1 MKRRIIYIGIAVVLI
16 AAVVVMS
23 CLLMGKK
30 QGTIVGDWETDIKLV
45 EEGDTSYFIGNHE
58 VLSFY
63 KDGSGLKVA
72 YGLGDRT
79 TETVFDYTIDGEW
92 LTISAVGNPDAEFKF
107 SINGDSLTMESM
119 GMSVEYERINK

>member
-1 MKRRIIYIGIAVVLI
+1 MKKRIIFIGIAVLLI
-16 AAVVVMS
+16 AVVVVTV
-23 CLLMGKK
+23 CLLAGKK
-30 QGTIVGDWETDIKLV
+30 TGTVVGDWETDIQLV

-58 VLSFY
+58 ILSFY

-79 TETVFDYTIDGEW
+79 TETVFDYTVDGEW
-92 LTISAVGNPDAEFKF
+92 LIISTVGNPDTEFKF
-107 SINGDSLTMESM
+107 SINGDILTMENM